1 MKVVY
6 VEIPRERIKINNRL
20 MNIEIRLKFCMLTEN
35 YLKEFCKT
43 YFFVFVF
50 FFKARKQSVSVK
62 KNQDSVSLKK
72 TVKKIPGEI
81 HRFRFIIL

>member
-20 MNIEIRLKFCMLTEN
+20 MSIEIRLKFCMLTEN
-35 YLKEFCKT
+35 YIKEFCKT

-50 FFKARKQSVSVK
+50 VFLS
-62 KNQDSVSLKK
+62 KK
-72 TVKKIPGEI
+72 TMYKCQEES
-81 HRFRFIIL
+81 RFC